1 MKKLTIGIFPAREDA
16 ERTINKLHEELGI
29 STEDISYLYK
39 NTSNETVEVSTDE
52 VTDISATE
60 GAKTGA
66 QIGGSVGAIAGLA
79 AAAGIVPIIG
89 SIFVAGPLLAALGIA
104 GAIGTT
110 AAGAITGAAAGG
122 LIGALVSLGVEESAA
137 KRYTDRVT
145 AGNILVSAYG
155 EKTNDVVEVMEKN
168 GATDVQVFAPSV

>member
-1 MKKLTIGIFPAREDA
+1 M
-16 ERTINKLHEELGI
+16 
-29 STEDISYLYK
+29 
-39 NTSNETVEVSTDE
+39 
-52 VTDISATE
+52 
-60 GAKTGA
+60 
-66 QIGGSVGAIAGLA
+66 A

-137 KRYTDRVT
+137 KRYADRVT